1 VVITGTT
8 STGALVA
15 NLWHN
20 QSDGTFTDS
29 GMNLP
34 AVDLG
39 FAAWGDY
46 DNDGNL
52 DLLYGGNSNEG
63 WITRIYHNTGGA
75 LSNLNA
81 ELLGLIW
88 SSAAWGDFDND
99 GDLDFMII
107 GYDPVAQVKRSI
119 LYRNDAGVFVDSG
132 ATFHNV
138 FLGTVSWADYDN
150 DGNLDLL
157 LAGNETGIDILS
169 IYRNNSG
176 TPNTPPTPPT
186 NLLANVIG
194 TSVEFSWGP
203 GGDVQTPAHGLSYNL
218 RLGTTPGGSEIV
230 TPQSSSAGYRR
241 LPEMG
246 NRQSGL
252 AARITNLKP
261 GTNYYWSAQSVDTA
275 FAGSPFA
282 AERSFTALADLPV
295 IVSFVREGVENVRG
309 TWRGTP
315 ATSYQ
320 VFASSNLSSWTLL
333 ATPTANAS
341 GLFDI
346 LESTSTAPLR
356 FYRAVR
362 P

>member
-1 VVITGTT
+1 
-8 STGALVA
+8 
-15 NLWHN
+15 
-20 QSDGTFTDS
+20 
-29 GMNLP
+29 
-34 AVDLG
+34 
-39 FAAWGDY
+39 
-46 DNDGNL
+46 
-52 DLLYGGNSNEG
+52 
-63 WITRIYHNTGGA
+63 
-75 LSNLNA
+75 
-81 ELLGLIW
+81 
-88 SSAAWGDFDND
+88 
-99 GDLDFMII
+99 
-107 GYDPVAQVKRSI
+107 
-119 LYRNDAGVFVDSG
+119 VFVDSG